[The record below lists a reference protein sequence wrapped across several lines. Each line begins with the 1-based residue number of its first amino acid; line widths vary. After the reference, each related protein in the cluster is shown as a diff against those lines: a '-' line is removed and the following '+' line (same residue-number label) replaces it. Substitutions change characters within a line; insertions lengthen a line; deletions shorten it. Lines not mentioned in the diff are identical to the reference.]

1 MKYFNNLSLFV
12 MFTNQLN
19 QPLNQGL
26 YLQNVGTKSVHFRYT
41 VSGILE
47 RSENKKSPN
56 TICIKAFKSGADET
70 RTRDLLRDRHIY
82 YHKYIYIFRL

>member
-1 MKYFNNLSLFV
+1 

-19 QPLNQGL
+19 QSTNKSILSVSL
-26 YLQNVGTKSVHFRYT
+26 LHTKSILTPYT

-47 RSENKKSPN
+47 WSENKKSPN

-70 RTRDLLRDRHIY
+70 RTRDLLRDRQA
-82 YHKYIYIFRL
+82 F

>member
-1 MKYFNNLSLFV
+1 

-19 QPLNQGL
+19 QSTNKSILSVGL
-26 YLQNVGTKSVHFRYT
+26 LHTKSIHTPYT

-56 TICIKAFKSGADET
+56 TICIEAFKSGADET
-70 RTRDLLRDRHIY
+70 RTRDLLRDRQA
-82 YHKYIYIFRL
+82 F